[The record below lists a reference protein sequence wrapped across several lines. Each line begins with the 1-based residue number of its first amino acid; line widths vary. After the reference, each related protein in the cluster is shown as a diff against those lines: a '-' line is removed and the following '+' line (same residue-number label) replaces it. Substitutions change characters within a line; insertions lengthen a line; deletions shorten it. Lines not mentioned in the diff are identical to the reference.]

1 MTLGKCSYTPGAAY
15 SALDPRVALYGD
27 GARFEPQVTEPL
39 LHEFLTLL
47 EAVQD
52 ELNQRWNGQGKSG
65 WRADRA

>member
-1 MTLGKCSYTPGAAY
+1 M
-15 SALDPRVALYGD
+15 YGD